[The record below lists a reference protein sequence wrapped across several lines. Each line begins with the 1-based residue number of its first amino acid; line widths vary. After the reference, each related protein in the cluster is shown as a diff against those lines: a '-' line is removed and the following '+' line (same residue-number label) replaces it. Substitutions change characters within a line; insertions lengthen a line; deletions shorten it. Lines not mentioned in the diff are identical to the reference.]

1 MKVQLS
7 ADKKTAGIDAEFGS
21 TYQKIQDAVVAGKAA
36 AEMNDVETLHQIH
49 AQVLGAAIDLHNA
62 SFFGLTVRHIEA
74 AAKSAQEANDSPIAA
89 QDSPPV

>member
-1 MKVQLS
+1 MKVELS

-21 TYQKIQDAVVAGKAA
+21 TYQKIQVLLVAGKAA
-36 AEMNDVETLHQIH
+36 AEKNDVETLHQIH

-74 AAKSAQEANDSPIAA
+74 AAKSAQEANDVDLPD
-89 QDSPPV
+89 QHPV

>member
-1 MKVQLS
+1 MKVELS

-21 TYQKIQDAVVAGKAA
+21 TYQKIQMLLVAGKAA
-36 AEMNDVETLHQIH
+36 AEKNDVEPLHKIH

-74 AAKSAQEANDSPIAA
+74 AAKSAQEANDSPMAVP
-89 QDSPPV
+89 DHHPF

>member
-1 MKVQLS
+1 MKVELS

-21 TYQKIQDAVVAGKAA
+21 TYQKIQMLLVAGKAV
-36 AEMNDVETLHQIH
+36 AEKNDVETLHQIH

-74 AAKSAQEANDSPIAA
+74 AAKSAQESNDSPI
-89 QDSPPV
+89 DMPDPHPV